1 MSASRRFSGRTYN
14 AGRDRER
21 LTKQYDHVFAV
32 MRDGRPRTLSD
43 IRKELYRRF
52 DILAPMQSISA
63 RLRDMRKTRFGGHIV
78 ERDYIEK
85 GLFQYQLLT
94 RKRRGRR

>member
-1 MSASRRFSGRTYN
+1 M
-14 AGRDRER
+14 
-21 LTKQYDHVFAV
+21 K
-32 MRDGRPRTLSD
+32 DGRPRTLSD

-85 GLFQYQLLT
+85 GLFQYQLVT